1 MKKILVCI
9 LMLISGLSACKK
21 SDDFDPEKQAAV
33 DEQEIQNFITVKN
46 LTAVQHATGL
56 YYVISN
62 PGTGN
67 ITYNINT
74 TVKVKYV
81 GRFLNGSIFEQSTI
95 EYPVGGFI
103 DGWKIGIPLIQKG
116 GKIRLLIPSALAYG
130 EGGQGNIPGNTILD
144 FDIELL
150 DVTN

>member
-1 MKKILVCI
+1 MKRILVCV
-9 LMLISGLSACKK
+9 LMLITGLSACKK
-21 SDDFDPEKQAAV
+21 GKDFDPVKQAAA
-33 DEQEIQNFITVKN
+33 DEQIIQNFIASKN
-46 LTAVQHATGL
+46 LTAQRHSTGL
-56 YYVISN
+56 YSVISN

-67 ITYNINT
+67 ITYNANT
-74 TVKVKYV
+74 TVKVKYT
-81 GRFLNGSIFEQSTI
+81 GRFLNGSVFEQSTI

-130 EGGQGNIPGNTILD
+130 EGGQGNIPGNAVLD